1 MKMTYRLSQAFQ
13 RSSAWLRSR
22 SPARAVVSLVGLVAA
37 ASFLAVAPAAAQT
50 YPNKPIRLIV
60 PFAPGSGSD
69 ILARILSEP
78 LSQALGQPIVVDNKP
93 GNNTTVGTEIV
104 ATAPPDGYTLGLLTN
119 SGLAA
124 SPGGLT
130 SGVRYDPVKDLSY
143 IALVASVNYVWLVN
157 NDVDAKTAPEL
168 IKLIKANPG
177 KYNYASGNTGG
188 IAYGGYLKNSHKLDV
203 THVPYKS
210 TPPAL
215 ADLISGHVQIM
226 VADVPAS
233 LSMIRA
239 GKVRPVGALA
249 AQRYVLLPDVPTF
262 AELGLATP
270 PNMDGWWALV
280 APAGTP
286 DAILDRLNKEVVK
299 ILETE
304 SIKAKLLQSSLVPT
318 PSTRKQATDYQKDQ
332 LQVWTTMVKD
342 LNLKVE

>member
-1 MKMTYRLSQAFQ
+1 MKIVQ
-13 RSSAWLRSR
+13 WL
-22 SPARAVVSLVGLVAA
+22 AGLAAA
-37 ASFLAVAPAAAQT
+37 ASLIAAVPVTAQP
-50 YPNKPIRLIV
+50 YPNKPIKLIV
-60 PFAPGSGSD
+60 PFAAGSGSD
-69 ILARILSEP
+69 ILARIISDP
-78 LSQALGQPIVVDNKP
+78 LSQALGQPIIIENKP
-93 GNNTTVGTEIV
+93 GNNTTLGTEMVV
-104 ATAPPDGYTLGLLTN
+104 AAAPDGYTLGLLTN

-124 SPGGLT
+124 SPAGLT
-130 SGVRYDPVKDLSY
+130 SGVRYDPAKDLSY

-157 NDVDAKTAPEL
+157 NDVNAKTAPEL

-188 IAYGGYLKNSHKLDV
+188 IAYGGYLKNAHQLDM

-215 ADLISGHVQIM
+215 ADVVSGHVQVM

-239 GKVRPVGALA
+239 GKIRPVGVPS
-249 AQRYVLLPDVPTF
+249 AQRYLLLPDVPTF
-262 AELGLATP
+262 AESGLPTP

-286 DAILDRLNKEVVK
+286 DEILDRLNKEVVK
-299 ILETE
+299 VLETE
-304 SIKAKLLQSSLVPT
+304 SIKTKLLQTSLVPT
-318 PSTRKQATDYQKDQ
+318 PSTRQQAVQYQKDQ
-332 LQVWTTMVKD
+332 LQVWKTIVKD

>member
-1 MKMTYRLSQAFQ
+1 MKIAR
-13 RSSAWLRSR
+13 WL
-22 SPARAVVSLVGLVAA
+22 AGLAAAVGLLAAVPLVAQ
-37 ASFLAVAPAAAQT
+37 P
-50 YPNKPIRLIV
+50 YPSKLIRLIV
-60 PFAPGSGSD
+60 PFAAGSGSD
-69 ILARILSEP
+69 ILGRIIAEP
-78 LSQALGQPIVVDNKP
+78 LSQALGQPIIVENKP
-93 GNNTTVGTEIV
+93 GNNTTVGTELV
-104 ATAPPDGYTLGLLTN
+104 ATSPPDGYTLGLLTN

-130 SGVRYDPVKDLSY
+130 GGVRYDPVKDLSY
-143 IALVASVNYVWLVN
+143 ITLVASVNYVWLVN
-157 NDVDAKTAPEL
+157 NDVDARTAPEL

-188 IAYGGYLKNSHKLDV
+188 IAYGGYLKNAYRLDV

-215 ADLISGHVQIM
+215 ADLISKHVQIM

-239 GKVRPVGALA
+239 GKIRPVGVPSAT
-249 AQRYVLLPDVPTF
+249 RYLLLPDVPTF
-262 AELGLATP
+262 VESGLQTP

-280 APAGTP
+280 SAAGTP
-286 DAILDRLNKEVVK
+286 DEILDRLNRELVK
-299 ILETE
+299 ILESE
-304 SIKAKLLQSSLVPT
+304 PIKSKLLQSSFVPT
-318 PSTRKQATDYQKDQ
+318 PSTRQQATQYQKDQ

>member
-1 MKMTYRLSQAFQ
+1 MKIVR
-13 RSSAWLRSR
+13 WL
-22 SPARAVVSLVGLVAA
+22 AGLAAA
-37 ASFLAVAPAAAQT
+37 ASLLAAVPVTAQP

-60 PFAPGSGSD
+60 PFAAGSASD
-69 ILARILSEP
+69 ILARMIGEP
-78 LSQALGQPIVVDNKP
+78 LSQALGQPIIVDNKP
-93 GNNTTVGTEIV
+93 GNNTTVGTELV

-143 IALVASVNYVWLVN
+143 ITLVASVNYVWLVN

-188 IAYGGYLKNSHKLDV
+188 IAYGGYLKNAHQLDV

-210 TPPAL
+210 TPQAL
-215 ADLISGHVQIM
+215 ADLISGHVQLM

-233 LSMIRA
+233 LSMIRS
-239 GKVRPVGALA
+239 GKVRPVGVPAP
-249 AQRYVLLPDVPTF
+249 QRYVLLPDVPTF
-262 AELGLATP
+262 AELGLPTP

-286 DAILDRLNKEVVK
+286 DAILDRLNTEVVK
-299 ILETE
+299 ILE
-304 SIKAKLLQSSLVPT
+304 SDAIKSKLLQSSFVPT
-318 PSTRKQATDYQKDQ
+318 PSTRQNATQYQKDQ
-332 LQVWTTMVKD
+332 LQVWKTMIKD
-342 LNLKVE
+342 LDLKVE